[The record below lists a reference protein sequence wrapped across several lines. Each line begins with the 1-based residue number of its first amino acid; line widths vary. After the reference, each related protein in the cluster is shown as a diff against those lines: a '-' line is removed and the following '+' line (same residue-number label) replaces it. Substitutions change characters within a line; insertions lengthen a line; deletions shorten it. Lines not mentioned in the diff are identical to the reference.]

1 MKKLFVLMILSSLSL
16 SAMASDNNSTQSIG
30 LLPRCFNRQEPTRD
44 IVRGTF
50 FESGDNSTY
59 LTHYSER
66 DPDVVRK
73 LGEDYVTIIKANEP
87 RFITSHKETPISALD
102 ESCLGVYE
110 YALVDYSAKLSTGE
124 ICADTYVTAYT
135 TQARYT
141 GKCVAMH
148 IPFAPFLIFSPI
160 VDGISAL
167 DDLDS
172 TGCATEKCH
181 LDKELKHFGLT
192 AK

>member
-1 MKKLFVLMILSSLSL
+1 MKKLLLMMILSSLSHN
-16 SAMASDNNSTQSIG
+16 AMAGADNSTGSIG

-73 LGEDYVTIIKANEP
+73 LGSEYVTVIQANEP
-87 RFITSHKETPISALD
+87 RFVTSHKQTPVNALD

-124 ICADTYVTAYT
+124 VCADTYVAPYT
-135 TQARYT
+135 TQSRYT

-160 VDGISAL
+160 FSGISAL

-181 LDKELKHFGLT
+181 LDKQLKHFGLT
-192 AK
+192 PK